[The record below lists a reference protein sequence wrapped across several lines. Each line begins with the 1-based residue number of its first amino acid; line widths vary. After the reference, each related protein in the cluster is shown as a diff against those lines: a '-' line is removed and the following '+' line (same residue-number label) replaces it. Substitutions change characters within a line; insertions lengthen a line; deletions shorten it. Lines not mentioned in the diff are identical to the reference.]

1 NEIILTAGA
10 YISPK
15 ILMLSGVGDEN
26 ELSKHN
32 IKTICNLK
40 GVGKNLQDHHEVP
53 FVAETKSGYGYF
65 KQDKGIRMLING
77 LQYMLFNSGP
87 VTSNA
92 AETCSFLNPR
102 DLSDDKEPPIK
113 LYCVQIMYTD
123 RDTKDI
129 NPTHGLTLTSCI
141 MNPKARG
148 EVTLKSSNPL
158 DRPLIN
164 PNFFSNED
172 DLNLLMDSVK
182 FARTVIDTN
191 PLKEIVIKEVL
202 PGTKINTDNELR
214 DYCKRTVKTNWHP
227 VGTCKMGLET
237 DKFAVLDSKL
247 RVHGLKN
254 LRVFDVS
261 MMPSLVSANT
271 NAPAM
276 AIADRATDMMLN

>member
-1 NEIILTAGA
+1 MQL
-10 YISPK
+10 
-15 ILMLSGVGDEN
+15 
-26 ELSKHN
+26 KHV
-32 IKTICNLK
+32 L
-40 GVGKNLQDHHEVP
+40 
-53 FVAETKSGYGYF
+53 
-65 KQDKGIRMLING
+65 
-77 LQYMLFNSGP
+77 
-87 VTSNA
+87 
-92 AETCSFLNPR
+92 LNPR

-202 PGTKINTDNELR
+202 PGTKIILIMNLEITAKEQLR
-214 DYCKRTVKTNWHP
+214 QTGIQLGHVKW
-227 VGTCKMGLET
+227 V
-237 DKFAVLDSKL
+237 
-247 RVHGLKN
+247 
-254 LRVFDVS
+254 
-261 MMPSLVSANT
+261 
-271 NAPAM
+271 
-276 AIADRATDMMLN
+276 